1 MHVLVIVAI
10 ILMHC
15 PPYKV
20 SFSTL
25 ERVEGKGNKEMRG
38 EEKPYL
44 PFILYSS
51 NYLNVAF

>member
-1 MHVLVIVAI
+1 MHVLVIAAI
-10 ILMHC
+10 IPTHC

-25 ERVEGKGNKEMRG
+25 ERVEWKGNKESRG
-38 EEKPYL
+38 EEQPYL
-44 PFILYSS
+44 LFTHYSS